1 MSINKSLL
9 VAFGL
14 VLLYSV
20 SIAGT
25 ANYQY
30 DQLGRLTRAQYSDGS
45 ALEYTYDA
53 VGNRLSMKVTPGVDS
68 DGDGLPDGLEDSYCT
83 LTLDADTDD
92 DGILDGVEDA
102 NHNGLMD
109 SGETDPCDL
118 DTDGDGI
125 QDGTELG
132 YTLGHVGSDTDKGVF
147 QPDLDP
153 TTTTDPLDADTDGDG
168 WQDGVEDSNYNGS
181 VDSGETD
188 PNRFNPKDGAM
199 PWLPLLLLS
208 EPKARLNIWYE
219 PNPVPVYIGDNP
231 CYTDF
236 EPEWHYTVY
245 VAETGGVE
253 ILIDRFTVGF
263 YDENGSLI
271 HEKQYNSSD
280 FADRFDD
287 CSEESPHIAAHS
299 EVCARLCAHFGGRE
313 SGSVVY
319 SFFGTDDYGN
329 PVRKSARVYFSASQT
344 AATIL
349 E

>member
-1 MSINKSLL
+1 MSLKKISFILFILL
-9 VAFGL
+9 LFV
-14 VLLYSV
+14 SS

-25 ANYQY
+25 VYYRY
-30 DQLGRLTRAQYSDGS
+30 DQLGRLTRAKYSDGS
-45 ALEYTYDA
+45 VIEYIYDA
-53 VGNRLSMKVTPGVDS
+53 VGNRLSMKVTAGVDS
-68 DGDGLPDGLEDSYCT
+68 DGDGLPDSLEDSYCT
-83 LTLDADTDD
+83 LTLDADSDD
-92 DGILDGVEDA
+92 DGILDGAEDA
-102 NHNGLMD
+102 NHNGALD

-168 WQDGVEDSNYNGS
+168 WQDGVEDANLNGRI
-181 VDSGETD
+181 DSEETD
-188 PNRFNPKDGAM
+188 PNLFNPRAM

-208 EPKARLNIWYE
+208 DPEAQLKVWYE
-219 PNPVPVYIGDNP
+219 PNPVPVYTGDNP
-231 CYTDF
+231 CYTGT

-253 ILIDRFTVGF
+253 ILIDRFTAGF
-263 YDENGSLI
+263 YDGTGSLI
-271 HEKQYNSSD
+271 NENEYNSSD

-287 CSEESPHIAAHS
+287 CGEESAYIAAQS
-299 EVCARLCAHFGGRE
+299 EACARLCARLGGRN

-319 SFFGTDDYGN
+319 GFSGTDDYGN
-329 PVRKSARVYFSASQT
+329 SVSKSARVYFSAP
-344 AATIL
+344 
-349 E
+349 